1 MATSAVQQN
10 VDRLCYEMLVQVR
23 ELASDSPAEAFTRYG
38 VKPDDATRLRELT
51 HEQIKAIASSGRLAF
66 SLRLPKFEQVI
77 PEHILARAEAS

>member
-38 VKPDDATRLRELT
+38 VRPDDATRLRELT

-77 PEHILARAEAS
+77 PEHTLARADAS

>member
-1 MATSAVQQN
+1 MAPSSVQQN

-23 ELASDSPAEAFTRYG
+23 ELASDSPAEALIRYG

-66 SLRLPKFEQVI
+66 SLRLPRFEQVI
-77 PEHILARAEAS
+77 SELGPARAEAA